1 MKTSRVL
8 LTLVVALLACAA
20 AFAQSGDFT
29 TAGKVVDANGPVA
42 RATVTYASIGKR
54 LSWDFSDANGLF
66 GGKTAFVV
74 RPALPGASVAIAKAG
89 PVSVDAFEVIGK
101 RLCTLY
107 KGYLDKGTYSFRLPA
122 AFTQGHARSVY
133 VLKIKTA
140 AAESFQKLVLTG
152 TGAATLATATGTV
165 HVSAAKKLA
174 AVDTVRVGK
183 TGYMPTLVAIDAY
196 ATDVG
201 TVTLQPVDVETE
213 VTTLFGQMTLA
224 EKEGQLVMP
233 NNAYGGPSVET
244 TYKIGCVFGGGGAF
258 AAFTVGSLADWCDSM
273 QTAAQGTPRKIPM
286 MIGYDGVHGASAVPG
301 ATIFPHNLALGAIA
315 DSLLVQKA
323 YRVAALEIR
332 GSGANWTYAPC
343 IAVVR
348 DDRWGRTYEGFSEST
363 DLTKIDARHAVLG
376 LQTTDLSLP
385 FAVAGT
391 AKHFAGDGGTANGV
405 NEGTTLGP
413 DSVARAI
420 HLPGFTEAIK
430 AGVATIMPSFS
441 SWCDGVKM
449 HGNKPL
455 LTDWLKTA
463 QKFDGFVVG
472 DWMAQYSVGG
482 TGSCMLAG
490 LDVPMS
496 PMEVGPGLGML
507 ADFGGMY
514 AGTGGPRC
522 DDAVK
527 RVLRVKYRMG
537 LFSNPYKTDRNLTAV
552 FGSTAHRDVAREC
565 VRKSLV
571 LLKNANN
578 VLPIPATANV
588 ALWGA
593 AANNIGIQCG
603 AWTVQW
609 QGALGNV
616 ISGGTTIYQ
625 GIQSICTS
633 VTYSADGSNS
643 GNADYI
649 IAFLGENPYAET
661 NFDAISLTP
670 DKAIEGAPS
679 GTDMAN
685 TTNASVIS
693 NIALAKAAGKKV
705 IVVLIAG
712 RPLDISA
719 VLPNADAFVWA
730 CLPGTEGKGIGEVL
744 FRTSPDYNFV
754 GKLPF
759 TWPTNL
765 AQEPINVGDGKTG
778 LFAFGFGLSD

>member
-1 MKTSRVL
+1 MKSSKVFS
-8 LTLVVALLACAA
+8 TLVITLMSWVA
-20 AFAQSGDFT
+20 AFAQSGDFQT
-29 TAGKVVDANGPVA
+29 PGKVVDASGPVA
-42 RATVTYASIGKR
+42 GATVTYTSIAKR

-66 GGKTAFVV
+66 GGKISSVAG
-74 RPALPGASVAIAKAG
+74 PAMPGPNVAIAKAG
-89 PVSVDAFEVIGK
+89 PVVVDVFDMGGK
-101 RLCTLY
+101 RVCSLF
-107 KGYLDKGTYSFRLPA
+107 KGNLDKGMYSIRIPS
-122 AFTQGHARSVY
+122 AFAQGHARSVY
-133 VLKIKTA
+133 VLKIKTGGTV
-140 AAESFQKLVLTG
+140 SFQKLVFAG
-152 TGAATLATATGTV
+152 TGGVVPLAANAGNFQTAV
-165 HVSAAKKLA
+165 AKKLA

-183 TGYMPTLVAIDAY
+183 TGYKPTLVAIDAY
-196 ATDVG
+196 SADVG
-201 TVTLQPVDVETE
+201 TVTLQPVDIEAEITA
-213 VTTLFGQMTLA
+213 LFGQMTQA
-224 EKEGQLVMP
+224 DKMGQLVMP
-233 NNAYGGPSVET
+233 NNAYGPPAVAT
-244 TYKIGCVFGGGGAF
+244 TYKLGCVFGGGGAF
-258 AAFTVGSLADWCDSM
+258 SAFTVGSLANWADSM
-273 QTAAQGTPRKIPM
+273 QTAAQATPRKIPM

-301 ATIFPHNLALGAIA
+301 ATIFPHNLALGAIT

-323 YRVAALEIR
+323 FRVAALEIR
-332 GSGANWTYAPC
+332 GSGANWTYGPC

-348 DDRWGRTYEGFSEST
+348 DDRWGRAYEGFSEST
-363 DLTKIDARHAVLG
+363 DLTKIKARHAVLG

-385 FAVAGT
+385 FAVAAT
-391 AKHFAGDGGTANGV
+391 AKHFAGDGGTANGT
-405 NEGTTLGP
+405 NEGTTQGP
-413 DSVARAI
+413 DSLARAI

-482 TGSCMLAG
+482 TGNCMLAG

-537 LFSNPYKTDRNLTAV
+537 LFNTNKTDRNLTAV
-552 FGSTAHRDVAREC
+552 FGSAAHRDVAREC

-578 VLPIPATANV
+578 VLPVPAAANV

-593 AANNIGIQCG
+593 AADDMGIQCG
-603 AWTVQW
+603 AWTVEW
-609 QGALGNV
+609 QGALGNI
-616 ISGGTTIYQ
+616 ISGGTTIRQ
-625 GIQSICTS
+625 GIQSICTGTF
-633 VTYSADGSNS
+633 TYSADGSNS

-670 DKAIEGAPS
+670 DKAVQGAPS
-679 GTDMAN
+679 GKDMAN
-685 TTNASVIS
+685 TTNASVIA
-693 NIALAKAAGKKV
+693 NIAAAKAAGKKV
-705 IVVLIAG
+705 IVVLVAG

-730 CLPGTEGKGIGEVL
+730 CLPGTEGKGVGEVL
-744 FRTSPDYNFV
+744 FGVNGYKFS
-754 GKLPF
+754 GKLPV
-759 TWPTNL
+759 TWPASL
-765 AQEPINVGDGKTG
+765 AQEPINAGDGKTG
-778 LFAFGFGLSD
+778 LFAFGFGLTD

>member
-1 MKTSRVL
+1 VP
-8 LTLVVALLACAA
+8 LAANA
-20 AFAQSGDFT
+20 GNFQ
-29 TAGKVVDANGPVA
+29 TAV
-42 RATVTYASIGKR
+42 
-54 LSWDFSDANGLF
+54 
-66 GGKTAFVV
+66 
-74 RPALPGASVAIAKAG
+74 
-89 PVSVDAFEVIGK
+89 
-101 RLCTLY
+101 
-107 KGYLDKGTYSFRLPA
+107 
-122 AFTQGHARSVY
+122 
-133 VLKIKTA
+133 
-140 AAESFQKLVLTG
+140 
-152 TGAATLATATGTV
+152 
-165 HVSAAKKLA
+165 AKKLA

-183 TGYMPTLVAIDAY
+183 TGYKPTLVAIDAY
-196 ATDVG
+196 SADVG
-201 TVTLQPVDVETE
+201 TVTLQPVDIEAEITA
-213 VTTLFGQMTLA
+213 LFGQMTQA
-224 EKEGQLVMP
+224 DKMGQLVMP
-233 NNAYGGPSVET
+233 NNAYGPPAVAT
-244 TYKIGCVFGGGGAF
+244 TYKLGCVFGGGGAF
-258 AAFTVGSLADWCDSM
+258 SAFTVGSLANWADSM
-273 QTAAQGTPRKIPM
+273 QTAAQATPRKIPM

-301 ATIFPHNLALGAIA
+301 ATIFPHNLALGAIT

-332 GSGANWTYAPC
+332 GSGANWTYGPC

-363 DLTKIDARHAVLG
+363 DLTKIKARHAVLG

-385 FAVAGT
+385 FAVAAT
-391 AKHFAGDGGTANGV
+391 AKHFAGDGGTANGT
-405 NEGTTLGP
+405 NEGTTQGP
-413 DSVARAI
+413 DSLARAI

-482 TGSCMLAG
+482 TGNCMLAG

-537 LFSNPYKTDRNLTAV
+537 LFNTNKTDRNLTAV
-552 FGSTAHRDVAREC
+552 FGSAAHRDVAREC

-578 VLPIPATANV
+578 VLPVPAAANV

-593 AANNIGIQCG
+593 AADDMGIQCG
-603 AWTVQW
+603 AWTVEW
-609 QGALGNV
+609 QGALGNI
-616 ISGGTTIYQ
+616 ISGGTTIRQ
-625 GIQSICTS
+625 GIQSICTGTF
-633 VTYSADGSNS
+633 TYSADGSNS

-670 DKAIEGAPS
+670 DKAVQGAPS
-679 GTDMAN
+679 GKDMAN
-685 TTNASVIS
+685 TTNASVIA
-693 NIALAKAAGKKV
+693 NIAAAKAAGKKV
-705 IVVLIAG
+705 IVVLVAG

-730 CLPGTEGKGIGEVL
+730 CLPGTEGKGVGEVL
-744 FRTSPDYNFV
+744 FGVNGYKFS
-754 GKLPF
+754 GKLPV
-759 TWPTNL
+759 TWPASL
-765 AQEPINVGDGKTG
+765 AQEPINAGDGKTG
-778 LFAFGFGLSD
+778 LFAFGFGLTD